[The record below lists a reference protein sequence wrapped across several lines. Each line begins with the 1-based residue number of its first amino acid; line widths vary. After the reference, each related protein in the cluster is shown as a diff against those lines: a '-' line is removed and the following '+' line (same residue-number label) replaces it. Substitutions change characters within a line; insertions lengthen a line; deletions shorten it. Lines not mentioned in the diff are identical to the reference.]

1 MNYRKEEKEKRQGKG
16 TMVIEILASMEIRS
30 EDNILLLLFYRLK
43 HVCATKFAGE
53 SHGPV

>member
-53 SHGPV
+53 SHGPI